1 MFSAFPNR
9 FKYRQNACFR
19 DIVFNKNS
27 LQLQIVSNSVRMQTK
42 NERQNP
48 CCVGSLL
55 QYSMAKHL
63 QKYKVADNDQDSR
76 LCVIVSYTHYHTDNK
91 TLTMISSCVTDVAR
105 LLMTILYPC
114 SGLMTFS
121 SDTSTG

>member
-55 QYSMAKHL
+55 QYSSLML
-63 QKYKVADNDQDSR
+63 TTYDMFTCDTVTVITRWNSGICR
-76 LCVIVSYTHYHTDNK
+76 WFLLCEFCWI
-91 TLTMISSCVTDVAR
+91 M
-105 LLMTILYPC
+105 
-114 SGLMTFS
+114 
-121 SDTSTG
+121 